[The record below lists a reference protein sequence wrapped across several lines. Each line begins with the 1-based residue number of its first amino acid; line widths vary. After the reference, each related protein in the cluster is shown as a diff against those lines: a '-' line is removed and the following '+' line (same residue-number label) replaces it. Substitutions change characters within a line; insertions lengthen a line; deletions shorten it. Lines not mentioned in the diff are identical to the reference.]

1 MRVAHRGWGAL
12 AVALLLVL
20 TSVAP
25 AAGTGEAPGEVRYT
39 GPLDGLDTT
48 AGPGPADDGPSP
60 DLSAPTA
67 STDPTASVQQV
78 ADEDAIRQTQ
88 TYALTPDT
96 PGEVGVELTYEI
108 PDRVVSLET
117 AIPANA
123 TGVSTDGFDR
133 VNETTFEWDGTT
145 ATATIDYRI
154 EPNRTIEQ
162 SGPEGAEGRYVAVDA
177 GEWALISRSRTPTRW
192 RYTGT
197 DPVVFRQ
204 NVTTAE
210 AGAAGDQLVY
220 LGPVA
225 TFERTDN
232 GQTFRLVVPERAQ
245 LTASPPAI
253 LDSLVNASD
262 ALQVGDRDEDV
273 FVVAAPTDGVDWGV
287 RGLETGGSDIWVRD
301 SEPLDTPDNVWLH
314 EYVHSRQAFTTTRE
328 TRWLT
333 EGTAV
338 YYAALLTLEQDHIG
352 FATFRDAMDDGQRD
366 FYADVVL
373 ADPSTWDRNANYVKG
388 PLVAGRVDEE
398 VRRQTDRESTL
409 QATFRRL
416 NGLNQPVTQE
426 TFLSAVERAGGD
438 AARAETADYTETTA
452 PVTMWNQTVHARVF
466 AQLPAR
472 IGYALPNATADGG
485 YRVAGPY
492 RTATLTN
499 TTPIRLATGETLTVG
514 TVVRNTGGTEGTY
527 NATLDV
533 NGTSVTGEQGRI
545 GPGNETVVPLSH
557 TFTAAGRYVLSVDGD
572 NVTVVVE
579 RPAETRVTGVEVSS
593 STATQGGSV
602 VVTATVVN
610 DARVPAD
617 GTVVFTRDDET
628 VATREVSLP
637 PENTTRVASGVTLP
651 QSGDVFLS
659 ANGAPPVAV
668 TVTPVNE
675 SNTTVVT
682 ETATTSTTGES
693 GPGFTAIGSLVAL
706 VVALAAVA
714 RRYSERSRA
723 SR

>member
-1 MRVAHRGWGAL
+1 MRVAQRGGVAV

-25 AAGTGEAPGEVRYT
+25 AAGTGEASQQMRPPDSAAVEYPERRPASVS
-39 GPLDGLDTT
+39 PPT
-48 AGPGPADDGPSP
+48 AGA
-60 DLSAPTA
+60 AATM
-67 STDPTASVQQV
+67 TQV

-96 PGEVGVELTYEI
+96 PGEVAVELTYEI

-117 AIPANA
+117 QIPANA
-123 TGVSTDGFDR
+123 TGVDADGFER

-145 ATATIDYRI
+145 DAATIDYRI

-162 SGPEGAEGRYVAVDA
+162 SGPEGADGQYIAVDA
-177 GEWALISRSRTPTRW
+177 GEWALISRSQTPTRW

-204 NVTTAE
+204 NVTTAG
-210 AGAAGDQLVY
+210 AGAAGEQLVY

-232 GQTFRLVVPERAQ
+232 GQTFRLAVPERAQ
-245 LTASPPAI
+245 LMTSPTEI

-287 RGLETGGSDIWVRD
+287 RGLETGGSDFWVRD
-301 SEPLDTPDNVWLH
+301 TESLDTPDNVWLH

-338 YYAALLTLEQDHIG
+338 YYAALLTLEQDRID
-352 FATFRDAMDDGQRD
+352 FAAFRDAMDDGQRAV
-366 FYADVVL
+366 YADVVL
-373 ADPSTWDRNANYVKG
+373 SDPSTWDRNANYVKG

-398 VRRQTDRESTL
+398 VRRQTDKESTF

-416 NGLNQPVTQE
+416 NGLNRPVTQE
-426 TFLSAVERAGGD
+426 TLLSAVERAGGD
-438 AARAETADYTETTA
+438 RARAETADYTETTGS
-452 PVTMWNQTVHARVF
+452 VTMWNQTVHARVF
-466 AQLPAR
+466 GQLPAR
-472 IGYALPNATADGG
+472 IGYALPNATADSG
-485 YRVAGPY
+485 YHVSGPY
-492 RTATLTN
+492 RTTSLTN
-499 TTPIRLATGETLTVG
+499 TTPIRLATGETLTVDAI
-514 TVVRNTGGTEGTY
+514 VRNAGGTEGTY
-527 NATLDV
+527 NATLDR
-533 NGTSVTGEQGRI
+533 NGTTVASEDGRI

-557 TFTAAGRYVLSVDGD
+557 TFTTPGQYVMSVDGD

-579 RPAETRVTGVEVSS
+579 RPAEARVTGVEVSS
-593 STATQGGSV
+593 RTATQGGSV

-637 PENTTRVASGVTLP
+637 PENTTRVANGVSLP
-651 QSGDVFLS
+651 VPGDVFLS

-668 TVTPVNE
+668 TVTPANE
-675 SNTTVVT
+675 STAPAATTTAT
-682 ETATTSTTGES
+682 ETPTTTTTGES
-693 GPGFTAIGSLVAL
+693 GPGFTVVGSLVAFLL
-706 VVALAAVA
+706 VLAAAVS
-714 RRYSERSRA
+714 RRL
-723 SR
+723 